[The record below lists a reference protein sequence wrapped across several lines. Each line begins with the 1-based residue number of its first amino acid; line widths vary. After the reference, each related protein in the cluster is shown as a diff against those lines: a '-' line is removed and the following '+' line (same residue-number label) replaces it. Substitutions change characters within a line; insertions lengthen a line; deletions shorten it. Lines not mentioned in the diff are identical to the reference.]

1 MKIIEDKVFKLQI
14 FMNNHLLVFRQSDG
28 KKIAVFFQLLQFLRC
43 TKPCGSFKKAAVLI
57 PTFANKFKTYQ

>member
-28 KKIAVFFQLLQFLRC
+28 EHIAAVFFLGGFQGTALSAR
-43 TKPCGSFKKAAVLI
+43 TNG
-57 PTFANKFKTYQ
+57 